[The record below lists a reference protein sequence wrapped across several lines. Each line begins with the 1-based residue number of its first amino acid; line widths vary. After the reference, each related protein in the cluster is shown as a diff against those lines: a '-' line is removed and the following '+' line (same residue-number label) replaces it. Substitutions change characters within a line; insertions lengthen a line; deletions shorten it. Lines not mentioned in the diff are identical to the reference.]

1 MAQILVIDDQS
12 DILDILRTILLELGH
27 RVKVARDGQEG
38 IELLQNGHGFDL
50 VITDICMPRMDG
62 NQVAECIRGSGKSD
76 IPIVAISGYSKEIDE
91 SLFDFLV
98 WKPFGIETIVNLI
111 EKLKRERRIC

>member
-1 MAQILVIDDQS
+1 MTQILVIDDES
-12 DILDILRTILLELGH
+12 DILDILRTILVNLGH
-27 RVKVARDGQEG
+27 KVKVARDGQEG
-38 IELLQNGHGFDL
+38 IDLLQDGYDFDL
-50 VITDICMPRMDG
+50 VITDIRMPRVDG
-62 NQVAECIRGSGKSD
+62 NQVAKHIRGSGKPD

-98 WKPFGIETIVNLI
+98 WKPFGLETIVNLI